1 MIKKILTL
9 IAGSN
14 KFSIYFIIFLIFAG
28 SIFEMLSLGAIIPIL
43 SLFLDDKSVDDFG
56 LKKVNVNWKVSPK
69 IKIITTRY

>member
-43 SLFLDDKSVDDFG
+43 SLFLDDQSDFF
-56 LKKVNVNWKVSPK
+56 
-69 IKIITTRY
+69 